1 MAKPFMS
8 YGEPTEEVKVE
19 REEGVDV
26 KVSEGHKIDI
36 DDQMR
41 KVIGGGEG
49 GMQLTA
55 PKYTTLTKGRLQV
68 SYAVI
73 DDDYYYQIEM
83 LKPSDMGENQILASL
98 IQAFSTVVPQH
109 IHTYIRQPPKDLDW
123 PVYTAIVKGGARLM
137 GAKKF
142 MEEKLVNKLLE
153 LNFWS

>member
-1 MAKPFMS
+1 
-8 YGEPTEEVKVE
+8 VN
-19 REEGVDV
+19 
-26 KVSEGHKIDI
+26 VSVAEGHEIDI
-36 DDQMR
+36 DDQMQ
-41 KVIGGGEG
+41 KVLGGGTG
-49 GMQLTA
+49 GMQITA
-55 PKYTTLTKGRLQV
+55 PRYTTLTKGKLQV

-73 DDDYYYQIEM
+73 GEDDYYYQIEL
-83 LKPSDMGENQILASL
+83 LKPPSLGESQILAAL

-123 PVYTAIVKGGARLM
+123 PVYTVIVKGGARLM